1 MYSFLVLA
9 RVKPEDA
16 YEWFT
21 FRGKK
26 PITLDFRG
34 KQVAIQNGQ
43 RFGVRPSSNKKF
55 IRLVLPDEI
64 TKVITITLAQAQAL
78 AKGVGKD

>member
-1 MYSFLVLA
+1 MYSFLIVA
-9 RVKPEDA
+9 KIKPEDA

-21 FRGKK
+21 YRGKK
-26 PITLDFRG
+26 PVNLEFRG
-34 KQVAIQNGQ
+34 KPVPIQNGQ

-55 IRLVLPDEI
+55 IRLVLPDEV
-64 TKVITITLAQAQAL
+64 TKVITITLDQAQAL